1 MPADFDIGIVGAGFG
16 GALMAMIAR
25 RLDKS
30 VVLLEKGA
38 HPRFAIGESST
49 PLANL
54 ILEELSR
61 RWDLP
66 RIRPLAKWGTWQKT
80 YPQLACGLKRG
91 FSFFHHLPGRAW
103 KHQHSHENE
112 LLVAASPRD
121 EFGDTHWYRADVDHF
136 LVNEAI
142 REGCE
147 YLDQVDLE
155 PPAFAGDIVA
165 LGGSRAGKPL
175 RLQVRFLIDASGPRG
190 FLHQKLKVPG
200 EDFPTMPPTQGLYS
214 HFENVARFADLNRH
228 DEPPPYP
235 IDDAA
240 VHHVFP
246 GGWIWVLRFNNGI
259 TSAGVAAR
267 DELANLIGFGAG
279 PKPWNRLLSKF
290 ASIHEQFGGARPV
303 REFTH
308 APRLA
313 FRTSRVSAERW
324 TMLPHTAGFVDP
336 LLSTGF
342 PLNLLGIE
350 RLAETIGLRNMSRFE
365 ARLEHYSRQTL
376 AELDFTALLISA
388 LYANMADF
396 ELFSTLSLLYFAA
409 ASFSE
414 TMRRLGKTPEG
425 FLLQEHAAFGP
436 TSRKILHAALNQ
448 PLLPQ
453 ARASLLKNIHSAIEP
468 FDIAG
473 LNDPARRNWYPV
485 LANDLLQNCARLGA
499 SEEQI
504 MTLLARCGW
513 DSTEG

>member
-1 MPADFDIGIVGAGFG
+1 MPADFDIAIVGAGFG

-30 VVLLEKGA
+30 VVLLEKGT

-80 YPQLACGLKRG
+80 YPNLACGLKRG
-91 FSFFHHLPGRAW
+91 FSFFHHKLGEPW
-103 KHQHSHENE
+103 KYQPNHQNE

-121 EFGDTHWYRADVDHF
+121 EIADTHWFRADVDHF

-147 YLDQVDLE
+147 YLDQVELE
-155 PPAFAGDIVA
+155 SPTFEGDIVK
-165 LGGSRAGKPL
+165 LSGSRSGKPL
-175 RLQVRFLIDASGPRG
+175 RLRVRFLVDASGPQG
-190 FLHQKLKVPG
+190 FLHRTLKLPA
-200 EDFPTMPPTQGLYS
+200 EEFSTMLATQGLYS
-214 HFENVARFADLNRH
+214 HFENVARFAELNRH
-228 DEPPPYP
+228 DESPPYP

-240 VHHVFP
+240 VHHIFP
-246 GGWIWVLRFNNGI
+246 GAWIWVLRFNNGI
-259 TSAGVAAR
+259 TSAGVAAT
-267 DELANLIGFGAG
+267 DEFAKQLDFANRTKA
-279 PKPWNRLLSKF
+279 WERLLNFIPSVREQF
-290 ASIHEQFGGARPV
+290 ASAKPI

-308 APRLA
+308 TPRLS

-350 RLAETIGLRNMSRFE
+350 RLAETIGLRNVSRFE
-365 ARLEHYSRQTL
+365 ARMEHYSRQTL
-376 AELDFTALLISA
+376 SELDFTALLISA
-388 LYANMADF
+388 LYANMGDF
-396 ELFSTLSLLYFAA
+396 ELFSALSLLYFAA

-414 TMRRLGKTPEG
+414 TLRRLAKTPEG
-425 FLLQEHAAFGP
+425 FLLNEHRAFGP
-436 TSRKILHAALNQ
+436 TARKIANAALNQ
-448 PLLPQ
+448 PLLPA
-453 ARASLLKNIHSAIEP
+453 ARTSLLKDISNVIEP
-468 FDIAG
+468 FNIAG

-485 LANDLLQNCARLGA
+485 LADDLLQNHAKLGA
-499 SEEQI
+499 SEDQI
-504 MTLLARCGW
+504 ADVLVRCGW
-513 DSTEG
+513 DSTGG